1 MAKSDCGLPAN
12 SKATK
17 RCITREEEELRWW
30 YATQP
35 MTFAEFERRYKEL
48 KHKGLIKRR

>member
-1 MAKSDCGLPAN
+1 MAKSDHGLPAR
-12 SKATK
+12 SGATQ

-35 MTFAEFERRYKEL
+35 MTFAEYTRRMKAL
-48 KHKGLIKRR
+48 KRKGLVRR